1 MVWRRRAAP
10 HHAHHAGAYN
20 KTSACVYAGGF
31 TPEHDV
37 VGASSPLPGEEEGTC
52 TPLLQETSPS
62 CTRWNTSS
70 SGSGGKSMDDPEQ
83 SIVEVQVLLG
93 LRTQPGPYLAFR

>member
-1 MVWRRRAAP
+1 MRSPCPLSPMVWRRRAAP

-20 KTSACVYAGGF
+20 QKSACVYAGGF

-37 VGASSPLPGEEEGTC
+37 VGASSPLPGEDEGTC

-62 CTRWNTSS
+62 CTRCNTTWWCYKR
-70 SGSGGKSMDDPEQ
+70 GH
-83 SIVEVQVLLG
+83 
-93 LRTQPGPYLAFR
+93 R